1 MATGRLAAADLSA
14 GTNTTVYAT
23 PAAIYT
29 VASLNITNRGNQPT
43 VVSVAIAD
51 SDTPANGEYIEYET
65 ELSPKAI
72 LERTGIVTSATQK
85 IVVRSNSANVSCVV
99 FGIETAA

>member
-1 MATGRLAAADLSA
+1 VLFR
-14 GTNTTVYAT
+14 
-23 PAAIYT
+23 
-29 VASLNITNRGNQPT
+29 
-43 VVSVAIAD
+43 SVAIAD
-51 SDTPANGEYIEYET
+51 LDTPTNGEYIEYET

-85 IVVRSNSANVSCVV
+85 IVVTSNAANVSCVV